1 MASPATALLL
11 QLALLLHAAASAAQR
26 PSTFRMSPLKVQG
39 TLGKS
44 VELECEVLLSNFAS
58 GCSWLFQRPDAA
70 TSPTFLLYISSSR
83 PKPSSDR
90 YSGSKTESRFKFT
103 LHDFQV
109 EDQGYYFCSVVSNHA
124 LYFSAVVPV
133 FLPEKPV
140 TTLAPR
146 PPTPAPTKALQPKS
160 LSPEVCRPSA
170 GRPSAGGAVD
180 SRGLGFSCDLYIW
193 APLAAT
199 CAVLLLSLIV
209 TVICSHRNR
218 RRVCKC
224 PRPLVRPGGKPD
236 LSEKYV

>member
-1 MASPATALLL
+1 MASPVTALLL
-11 QLALLLHAAASAAQR
+11 PLALLLQAAASAAQR
-26 PSTFRMSPLKVQG
+26 PSAFRVSPLKVKG

-83 PKPSSDR
+83 PKPSSGR

-103 LHDFQV
+103 LHNFQV

-140 TTLAPR
+140 TTPAPR
-146 PPTPAPTKALQPKS
+146 PPTPAPTNPSQPKS
-160 LSPEVCRPSA
+160 LSPEAC
-170 GRPSAGGAVD
+170 RPSAGGA
-180 SRGLGFSCDLYIW
+180 G
-193 APLAAT
+193 
-199 CAVLLLSLIV
+199 
-209 TVICSHRNR
+209 NR

-236 LSEKYV
+236 LSERYV